1 MHKFLSP
8 RALLRATGEAHLPVL
23 ELEISDQFQFCVDA
37 GVSSAAELLA
47 HLPRV
52 ALHDHVS
59 LSLSAFR
66 KTVQAGMAASGD
78 QDAELLRACI
88 DAFTAGYL
96 GHLQRHLMQAHGIAG
111 PSASA
116 FEIVGARG
124 HA

>member
-1 MHKFLSP
+1 MPKSQPP

-23 ELEISDQFQFCVDA
+23 ELEISEQFQFCVDA

-66 KTVQAGMAASGD
+66 QSVETGMAASGE

-96 GHLQRHLMQAHGIAG
+96 GHLQRHLMQGRGLTG

-116 FEIVGARG
+116 FEIAGARG

>member
-1 MHKFLSP
+1 MPKSLSP
-8 RALLRATGEAHLPVL
+8 RALLRATGEPHLPVL
-23 ELEISDQFQFCVDA
+23 ELEVSDQFQFCVDA
-37 GVSSAAELLA
+37 GVNSAAELLA

-66 KTVQAGMAASGD
+66 ESVEIGMAASGAP
-78 QDAELLRACI
+78 DARLLRACV

-96 GHLQRHLMQAHGIAG
+96 GHLQRYLMQAQGVNG

-116 FEIVGARG
+116 FAIAGARG